1 MEGQVYMPERSENNG
16 RSRPERDDRMGTE
29 KHTEPALLLRFAERA
44 RGHGFMIDVVRLY
57 QADGGPDDD
66 ALKGWNGI
74 DDDGLSKLLLCG
86 LPRRDERYADDV
98 ARIAEYAGV
107 DGVWLADVAR
117 RYDPRVVSCRI
128 CAGRAA
134 GARACPACR
143 TLLCATCWPEE
154 ASGWAIGTGE
164 YGCPTCGLLELRTA
178 GYGLVYEWPRTLDGT
193 PPLPAGARDWLRYRD
208 DPTSCAAAGGN
219 RCVADAVAAHRRT
232 IMEGDGFPRGGFVI
246 DWLADVPDIAQDVV

>member
-1 MEGQVYMPERSENNG
+1 MEGQVYMPERSENND

-86 LPRRDERYADDV
+86 LPRRDERYDDDV

-117 RYDPRVVSCRI
+117 RYDPRVVGCRI
-128 CAGRAA
+128 CAGRAV
-134 GARACPACR
+134 GARLSGLSDTTVRDMLARGGIGVGHRDGRVRLPHLR
-143 TLLCATCWPEE
+143 TVGV
-154 ASGWAIGTGE
+154 ASGRLWA
-164 YGCPTCGLLELRTA
+164 GLRVA
-178 GYGLVYEWPRTLDGT
+178 AYPRRH
-193 PPLPAGARDWLRYRD
+193 A
-208 DPTSCAAAGGN
+208 AAAG
-219 RCVADAVAAHRRT
+219 RRARLVALSR
-232 IMEGDGFPRGGFVI
+232 
-246 DWLADVPDIAQDVV
+246 